1 MKIIL
6 LILILAKISCQEDK
20 AVKLMLASSAPG
32 ILAGGFYG
40 SLVLLDESAN
50 YTVSTIKLLSESQKF
65 YLKKSLVLAGTFG
78 LSRAFG
84 FSNEGAA
91 MIAGSSVVANL
102 IAARIENFKNSSNNI
117 ETYASAAT
125 AGLIS
130 TATCY
135 KLLSQTSST
144 KHK

>member
-20 AVKLMLASSAPG
+20 AVKLMLASSASG

-40 SLVLLDESAN
+40 SLFLLDESTN
-50 YTVSTIKLLSESQKF
+50 YGISKIKLLSESQKLF
-65 YLKKSLVLAGTFG
+65 LKKSLVLAGTFG

-91 MIAGSSVVANL
+91 VITGSSVVANL
-102 IAARIENFKNSSNNI
+102 IGARIESLKNGNHNF
-117 ETYASAAT
+117 EAYASAAT

-135 KLLSQTSST
+135 KLLSQKSAT